1 VCDSRLQDPR
11 VRAAVQRAARFSAS
25 PSYASD
31 DVAQDGWVAVLTR
44 PCPEGVHP
52 AAHAFNLTRAVA
64 RHRRVS
70 AQRSAARDGRYMLL
84 NAGSGLDDPWE
95 TVDAHLDAKK
105 LDSPEKQK
113 RAAREYR
120 RLEEDA

>member
-1 VCDSRLQDPR
+1 MRDFRLEDPQ
-11 VRAAVQRAARFSAS
+11 VRAAVERAARFSES
-25 PSYASD
+25 LTYASD
-31 DVAQDGWVAVLTR
+31 DVTQDGWVAVMTH

-52 AAHAFNLTRAVA
+52 AAHAFNLTRTVA

-84 NAGSGLDDPWE
+84 NTGSGLDDPWE
-95 TVDAHLDAKK
+95 TVDSRLDAQK

-120 RLEEDA
+120 RLKEDA